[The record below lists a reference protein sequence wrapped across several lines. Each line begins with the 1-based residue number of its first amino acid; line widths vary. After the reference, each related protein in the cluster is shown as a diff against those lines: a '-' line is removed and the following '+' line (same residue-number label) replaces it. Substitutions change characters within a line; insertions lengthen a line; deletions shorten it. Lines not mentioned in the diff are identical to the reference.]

1 MLKHLYLITLL
12 LTAPLFACD
21 QTNNSSETKVTP
33 LLQQYPS
40 NNLEE
45 LTKQLK
51 QGLPKEDVEKI
62 LGLPDYSPIDGLFYY
77 SSKGSASFA
86 SRPILKS
93 SLGLIFPVTVMMLL
107 EFSRIPSR

>member
-77 SSKGSASFA
+77 SSEGSASLVVDYRNEKDEITTKLQSFW
-86 SRPILKS
+86 I
-93 SLGLIFPVTVMMLL
+93 GEVG
-107 EFSRIPSR
+107 E